1 MLSGDLSTMALPD
14 FLQWA
19 DATRVS
25 GVLAIERDA
34 EVVWLQIAA
43 RNVIRAS
50 ESPSQP
56 VSLEVSVDRWEDGGA
71 IEAPT
76 LALEH
81 LYDQFLDSSGS
92 FRFRPGEDR
101 TRLGVPVDIAVA
113 ELLMESMRLLD
124 EWPRL
129 DKAYPEDSMR
139 PALATPESP
148 SELTA
153 VQQAVLRCVR
163 RNQTL
168 AEIRMTIGLSRP
180 ALLRRL
186 DELRALGYVSV
197 EGAPS
202 RGDLSGRLVSQA
214 KKLMK
219 EKQFDEAAHVF
230 GALLSSDP
238 TARSVRA
245 LLREAER
252 EQVLWLYDEIP
263 AHSVPKLIRKDLDRR
278 TLTHADRELLDRIN
292 GVWDVAVLV
301 LSSPLREVETL
312 KTLRKLRRLRAIELT
327 QG

>member
-1 MLSGDLSTMALPD
+1 
-14 FLQWA
+14 
-19 DATRVS
+19 
-25 GVLAIERDA
+25 
-34 EVVWLQIAA
+34 
-43 RNVIRAS
+43 
-50 ESPSQP
+50 
-56 VSLEVSVDRWEDGGA
+56 
-71 IEAPT
+71 
-76 LALEH
+76 
-81 LYDQFLDSSGS
+81 
-92 FRFRPGEDR
+92 
-101 TRLGVPVDIAVA
+101 
-113 ELLMESMRLLD
+113 
-124 EWPRL
+124 
-129 DKAYPEDSMR
+129 MR